1 MTLLR
6 ERMQHDMLIRN
17 LAENTQTSYLL
28 QVSSFAKH
36 FHRSPEL
43 LGPEEIRAWLV
54 HLREERKLAPASLGP
69 TIGALRFL
77 YRVTLKRDWSDED
90 FPLPRKPVRL
100 PVILSLEE
108 ITTFFGSIASLKQR
122 TILMTA
128 YAAGL
133 RVSEVVHLK
142 VTDIDSQRMMI
153 RIRQGKNRKDRYVML
168 SPRLLEIL
176 RTYWRDAHPRDWLF
190 PGDIPGRPI
199 SRDAVALA
207 CRVARQRS
215 GIQKPI
221 TPHSLRHA
229 FATHLLEAGTDV
241 RRIQLL
247 MGHRSLSTTAKY
259 YRQKVV
265 M

>member
-17 LAENTQTSYLL
+17 LAENTQKSYLL

-43 LGPEEIRAWLV
+43 LGPLEIRAWLV
-54 HLREERKLAPASLGP
+54 HLREERKLAPGSLGP

-77 YRVTLKRDWSDED
+77 YRVTLKRPWSDED
-90 FPLPRKPVRL
+90 FPLPKKPFRL
-100 PVILSLEE
+100 PVVLSLEE
-108 ITTFFGSIASLKQR
+108 ITTFFESIASLKQR

-142 VTDIDSQRMMI
+142 ITDIDSQRMVI
-153 RIRQGKNRKDRYVML
+153 RVNQGKNRKDRYVML

-176 RTYWRDAHPRDWLF
+176 RAYWHEAH
-190 PGDIPGRPI
+190 
-199 SRDAVALA
+199 
-207 CRVARQRS
+207 
-215 GIQKPI
+215 
-221 TPHSLRHA
+221 
-229 FATHLLEAGTDV
+229 
-241 RRIQLL
+241 
-247 MGHRSLSTTAKY
+247 
-259 YRQKVV
+259 
-265 M
+265 